1 MAENNGI
8 LQVVRDARIAGK
20 SYYDI
25 ERLYK
30 IPAPQAEAA
39 MKEHYKSLGAIDPN
53 EYRFL
58 QMERLELLIGPL
70 TNMVTMGNS
79 KAAGDLS
86 KILEQISELLGL
98 NLQAQK
104 VEVRV
109 VQDAQIEILWKV
121 VDYMLRAMLSFITEM
136 AEQYLPEKEREIFLA
151 YVEEGWDDKVASS
164 FSVANK
170 NVLKKEVVTFNE

>member
-1 MAENNGI
+1 MAENGI
-8 LQVVRDARIAGK
+8 LQIVREARIAGK

-30 IPAPQAEAA
+30 IPAPQAEAV
-39 MKEHYKSLGAIDPN
+39 MKAHYKSLGAIDPN

-70 TNMVTMGNS
+70 TQMVSMGNS

-98 NLQAQK
+98 NLQTAK

-109 VQDAQIEILWKV
+109 IQDAQIELLFKIINI
-121 VDYMLRAMLSFITEM
+121 MLKSMLDFVNEM
-136 AEQYLPEKEREIFLA
+136 ADQYLSEKDRETFLA
-151 YVEEGWDDKVASS
+151 YLEDGWDERAALSFESS
-164 FSVANK
+164 KRDVMTKA
-170 NVLKKEVVTFNE
+170 VVSFDG